1 MVFGA
6 LKKSKPQQ
14 LKGEHTGEFGELPAK
29 SKSTSKSSPAK
40 ANTEPVSPSPDKMGA
55 NDNACNGRS
64 KSPSKSKP
72 SPSKQSSSSKACT
85 STSTAMSDSRRR
97 LVRDVRA
104 LSEADEELTVAI
116 LSRLVQATRSSS
128 ARTDFVDASGIPSL
142 VSIMIRY
149 RTSLKVVE
157 GGTIILQ
164 NLAVDPD
171 HRRLLVQD
179 SAIRAIVSGMK
190 EHPADESIQELGCAA
205 LRNLGSGA
213 DAATK
218 AGISAGGGI
227 LVVVH
232 AMRRHKA
239 APAVQ
244 EQGLRALRNLAK
256 DSTGN
261 KVAIAGT
268 VPVII
273 EAMANHGAVEAVQRE
288 GCATLRNLSV
298 SADNQVAI
306 AACGGVPAIT
316 SALAASGLAKVEKVQ
331 VQGTGA
337 LFNLSFSPMA
347 LAHLKKEKRL
357 KKVLRAAAK
366 RFPDSCEKYC
376 DGTLDRLPYAP
387 ADANKTAT
395 QWPIPIETSKSAK
408 KSGKGERDGA
418 FAGDDDVSPTLKV
431 LSHIHRLQDPT
442 TSTEDESKV
451 AIAELARLAVSYDHR
466 IAISAA
472 GGIPVIIDTMTQRI
486 DSASIQ
492 RVGCSAIQN
501 LSCNEDNE
509 VAIAETG
516 GIAAIVSAMDLYH
529 DNVKLQHKAC
539 AALRNLAASN
549 NDNRTRIRK
558 DGGVASIVSAMR
570 RHDDQKHVQEVACSA
585 LGNLCLQNEENRVA
599 IAAAGAV
606 PRIVLALMTHSDVA
620 GVQEKGCRA
629 LYNLSVS
636 PENVRTIR
644 EEEPEAVLW
653 DAASKFPNECGDWT
667 RRLLEKL

>member
-1 MVFGA
+1 MAFG
-6 LKKSKPQQ
+6 LKKKSSSSKGGDVV
-14 LKGEHTGEFGELPAK
+14 GEVP
-29 SKSTSKSSPAK
+29 SKSSGLISPS
-40 ANTEPVSPSPDKMGA
+40 ANTEPVSPSPDKKAA
-55 NDNACNGRS
+55 NTKSNSKSQTKSSS
-64 KSPSKSKP
+64 KSPGKP
-72 SPSKQSSSSKACT
+72 SKSSSST
-85 STSTAMSDSRRR
+85 MSDSRRR
-97 LVRDVRA
+97 LIRDVRA
-104 LSEADEELTVAI
+104 LTESDEELTVAI

-128 ARTDFVDASGIPSL
+128 ARSDFVQASGISSL
-142 VSIMIRY
+142 IAAMVRY
-149 RTSLKVVE
+149 KRSLKVVE
-157 GGTIILQ
+157 GGCIILQ
-164 NLAVDPD
+164 NLAVDAD
-171 HRRLLVQD
+171 HRRLLVKD
-179 SAIRAIVSGMK
+179 SAVKAIVGGMK
-190 EHPADESIQELGCAA
+190 EHPSDESIQELGCAA

-232 AMRRHKA
+232 AMRRHMA
-239 APAVQ
+239 AVAVQ

-256 DSTGN
+256 DSQGN

-273 EAMANHGAVEAVQRE
+273 ESMGRHEGSEAVQRE

-316 SALAASGLAKVEKVQ
+316 SALTNFAKVEKVQ

-347 LAHLKKEKRL
+347 LANLKKEKRL
-357 KKVLRAAAK
+357 KKVLKAAGK
-366 RFPDSCEKYC
+366 KFPDTCEKYC
-376 DGTLDRLPYAP
+376 DGILDRLPYATT
-387 ADANKTAT
+387 DAKAT
-395 QWPIPIETSKSAK
+395 QWPIPIETSKSYAK
-408 KSGKGERDGA
+408 GKSSSSKKAQAGENA
-418 FAGDDDVSPTLKV
+418 FTDDDVSPTLKV

-442 TSTEDESKV
+442 ASTEDESKV

-472 GGIPVIIDTMTQRI
+472 GGIPVIIATMAQRI
-486 DSASIQ
+486 DSPSVQ

-509 VAIAETG
+509 VAIAEAG
-516 GIAAIVSAMDLYH
+516 GIAAIISGMDLYL

-549 NDNRTRIRK
+549 NDNRTRIRR
-558 DGGVASIVSAMR
+558 DGGITSIVNAMR
-570 RHDDQKHVQEVACSA
+570 HHDDQKHVQEVACSA
-585 LGNLCLQNEENRVA
+585 LGNLCLQNEDNRVA
-599 IAAAGAV
+599 IVSAGAV
-606 PRIVLALMTHSDVA
+606 PRIMLALMTHTEVA

-636 PENVRTIR
+636 PENVKAIR
-644 EEEPEAVLW
+644 EEEPETVLW
-653 DAASKFPNECGDWT
+653 DAASKFPNECGDWS

>member
-6 LKKSKPQQ
+6 LKKSKAS
-14 LKGEHTGEFGELPAK
+14 KGGGEAEHAGELVSKPTSSNTSSKKK
-29 SKSTSKSSPAK
+29 SGLISP
-40 ANTEPVSPSPDKMGA
+40 ANTEPVSPSPDKKKA
-55 NDNACNGRS
+55 NKSSS
-64 KSPSKSKP
+64 KDKSSSADKDK
-72 SPSKQSSSSKACT
+72 SSTSKQSKSSST
-85 STSTAMSDSRRR
+85 MSDSRRR

-104 LSEADEELTVAI
+104 LSESDEELTVAI

-128 ARTDFVDASGIPSL
+128 ARTDFVEASGIQSL
-142 VSIMIRY
+142 VAAMVRY
-149 RTSLKVVE
+149 KRCLKVVE
-157 GGTIILQ
+157 GGCIILQ
-164 NLAVDPD
+164 NLAVDPT
-171 HRRLLVQD
+171 HRRLLVQN
-179 SAIRAIVSGMK
+179 SAVKAIVGGMK
-190 EHPADESIQELGCAA
+190 DHPSDESIQELGCAA

-218 AGISAGGGI
+218 ASISAGGGI

-232 AMRRHKA
+232 AMRRHA
-239 APAVQ
+239 GSEAVQ

-256 DSTGN
+256 DSSGN

-273 EAMANHGAVEAVQRE
+273 EAMGLHGASEPVQRE

-306 AACGGVPAIT
+306 AACGGVTAIT
-316 SALAASGLAKVEKVQ
+316 SALISISKVEKVQ

-347 LAHLKKEKRL
+347 LANLKKEKRL
-357 KKVLRAAAK
+357 KKALKGAAK

-376 DGTLDRLPYAP
+376 DGILDRLPYATD
-387 ADANKTAT
+387 DAKAT
-395 QWPIPIETSKSAK
+395 QWPIPIDTAKSGSRSK
-408 KSGKGERDGA
+408 KSGGENA
-418 FAGDDDVSPTLKV
+418 LTDDVSPTLKI
-431 LSHIHRLQDPT
+431 LSHIHRLEDHT

-472 GGIPVIIDTMTQRI
+472 GGIPVIIDTMAQRI
-486 DSASIQ
+486 DSPSIQ

-509 VAIAETG
+509 VAIAESG
-516 GIAAIVSAMDLYH
+516 GIAAIISGMDLYV

-549 NDNRTRIRK
+549 NDNRTAIRR
-558 DGGVASIVSAMR
+558 DGGTESIITAMR
-570 RHDDQKHVQEVACSA
+570 AHDEQKHVQEVACSA
-585 LGNLCLQNEENRVA
+585 LGNLCLQNDDNRVA
-599 IAAAGAV
+599 IVAAGAL
-606 PRIVLALMTHSDVA
+606 PRIMLALMTHTEVA

-636 PENVRTIR
+636 PENVRAIR
-644 EEEPEAVLW
+644 EEEPETVLW
-653 DAASKFPNECGDWT
+653 DAASKFPNECGEWS
-667 RRLLEKL
+667 RKLLEKLT

>member
-6 LKKSKPQQ
+6 LKKKSSSKQGGGDQ
-14 LKGEHTGEFGELPAK
+14 TDHVGELSTNK
-29 SKSTSKSSPAK
+29 RQSKTDLISPS
-40 ANTEPVSPSPDKMGA
+40 ANTEPVSPSPDKKA
-55 NDNACNGRS
+55 ATR
-64 KSPSKSKP
+64 PSKS
-72 SPSKQSSSSKACT
+72 SKSSKSSST
-85 STSTAMSDSRRR
+85 MSDSRRR

-104 LSEADEELTVAI
+104 LSESDEELTIAI

-128 ARTDFVDASGIPSL
+128 ARQDFVQAAGISSL
-142 VSIMIRY
+142 VSAMIRY
-149 RTSLKVVE
+149 KRSLKVIE
-157 GGTIILQ
+157 GGCIILQ
-164 NLAVDPD
+164 NLAVDTD
-171 HRRLLVQD
+171 HRRLLVKD
-179 SAIRAIVSGMK
+179 SAVKAIVGGMK
-190 EHPADESIQELGCAA
+190 EHPSDESIQELGCAA
-205 LRNLGSGA
+205 LRNIGSGA

-232 AMRRHKA
+232 AMRRHMA
-239 APAVQ
+239 SMAVQ

-256 DSTGN
+256 DSSGN

-273 EAMANHGAVEAVQRE
+273 EAMGQHGSSEAVQRE

-298 SADNQVAI
+298 SSDNQVAI

-316 SALAASGLAKVEKVQ
+316 SALTNFAKVEKVQ

-347 LAHLKKEKRL
+347 LANLKKEKRL
-357 KKVLRAAAK
+357 KKVLKAAGK

-376 DGTLDRLPYAP
+376 DGILDRLPYA
-387 ADANKTAT
+387 ANDTKAT
-395 QWPIPIETSKSAK
+395 QWPIPIETSKSYAK
-408 KSGKGERDGA
+408 SKKAGEGA
-418 FAGDDDVSPTLKV
+418 FTDDDVSPTLKV
-431 LSHIHRLQDPT
+431 LSHIHRLEDHT

-472 GGIPVIIDTMTQRI
+472 GGIPVIIATIAQRI
-486 DSASIQ
+486 ESPSIQ

-509 VAIAETG
+509 VAIAEAG
-516 GIAAIVSAMDLYH
+516 GISAIISGMDLYL

-549 NDNRTRIRK
+549 NDNRTRICR
-558 DGGVASIVSAMR
+558 DGGISSIVNAMR
-570 RHDDQKHVQEVACSA
+570 QHDDQKHVQEVACSA
-585 LGNLCLQNEENRVA
+585 LGNLCLQNEDNRVA
-599 IAAAGAV
+599 IVSAGAV
-606 PRIVLALMTHSDVA
+606 PRIMLALMTHTEVA

-636 PENVRTIR
+636 PENVKAIR
-644 EEEPEAVLW
+644 EEEPETVLW
-653 DAASKFPNECGDWT
+653 DAASKFPNECGDWS